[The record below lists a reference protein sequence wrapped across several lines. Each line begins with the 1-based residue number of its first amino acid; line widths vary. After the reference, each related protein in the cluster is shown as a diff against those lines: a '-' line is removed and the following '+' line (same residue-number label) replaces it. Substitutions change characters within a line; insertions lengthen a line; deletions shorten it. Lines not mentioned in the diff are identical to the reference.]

1 MNVKEATDI
10 VTIDI
15 ALQELVRTGQVYR
28 DEYGVYHYV
37 DLGRIARE
45 DLN

>member
-1 MNVKEATDI
+1 MNVEEATNI

-15 ALQELVRTGQVYR
+15 ALQELVRKGQVYC
-28 DEYGVYHYV
+28 DEYGVYHYI
-37 DLGRIARE
+37 DLGRIATE